1 VASQGTGIYVIE
13 VSAFNGMDAIMR
25 LSNMARRAKLEYRN
39 ISASFDGRVVR
50 LRIEAVGEEKEVHWL
65 AAKMERMPE
74 VYAVA
79 AKRLS

>member
-1 VASQGTGIYVIE
+1 MAAQGIGIYVIE

-50 LRIEAVGEEKEVHWL
+50 MRIEAVGEEKEVRWL

>member
-1 VASQGTGIYVIE
+1 VAAQGIGMYVIE
-13 VSAFNGMDAIMR
+13 ISAFNGMDAIMR
-25 LSNMARRAKLEYRN
+25 LTNMARRAKLEYRN

-50 LRIEAVGEEKEVHWL
+50 MRIEAVGEEKEVRWL

>member
-1 VASQGTGIYVIE
+1 MAAQGIGMYVIE
-13 VSAFNGMDAIMR
+13 ISAFNGMDAIMR
-25 LSNMARRAKLEYRN
+25 LTNMARRAKLEYRN

-50 LRIEAVGEEKEVHWL
+50 MRIEAVGEEKEVRWL